1 MKYLYKVFCGGNLN
15 ASVADKFRIAGSAET
30 LSRSFSLIPAH
41 FRSFPLIPA
50 HIPTVNQVHY
60 FYHTT
65 YLVDLIISIFLLF
78 RLIVNDGG

>member
-1 MKYLYKVFCGGNLN
+1 MKYLYKVFCAGNLN

-30 LSRSFSLIPAH
+30 LS
-41 FRSFPLIPA
+41 RSFPLIPA